1 MRRRYS
7 LIVFIA
13 GFLIAGC
20 SPKSSIQAQLST
32 AAPAQLKTGGP
43 QIPSLVDVHSP
54 VSDQDYQLAYSQ
66 INGKEATKE
75 NSKSYYTVAQ
85 YLFNH
90 NSLVESLKTYQ
101 SMLQIPVNLPQ
112 LDKAQYM
119 VGQIYFEKKDY
130 LPSLA
135 AFQTV
140 MDKYPKSVFNDQCE
154 GMMEFILTYSLSLD
168 ELKRYVAN
176 YPNSPLI
183 CSALF
188 QLGSREAQAGFQADA
203 ISHLTPYL
211 QQCSDDPSASSA
223 RLLLQSLQSQQNGK
237 SWKIGLLA
245 PSIGRFKSFGDSV
258 RNGVALAVQQANLE
272 GGTKKTVS
280 LVLKDTGDP
289 TLDPTRVIRAFQD
302 LNKDNSLDA
311 VIGPV
316 LAADIQ
322 AVAPIANQQKILLL
336 CPAASRDGLSVIGP
350 YLFSN
355 SMTNEM
361 QGRAMARYAVEKLG
375 FKKFGILAPN
385 DGYGQT
391 LANSFEKTVD
401 SLGGTIT
408 ASVSYP
414 ASISTD
420 FKKQL
425 VLLGG
430 QDPNSSKENDR
441 ENTRRL
447 DELKYGLAK
456 EIGKIFVKARALSA
470 AAPAVAEEE
479 AGGTPIAFVPLVE
492 GLTNTACPS
501 ISKDV
506 NETLRESFKDQVG
519 FQLRTDDLVQQ
530 ALTRLPVEFKGTT
543 LTPTADQ
550 WGEIAEEAQ
559 VPLLI
564 TGRIVETNPPND
576 WSSDDPTW
584 DFTLTI
590 EAFRQNPKTETFG
603 RFYMNHVQYSF
614 FKPSTMLRRK
624 ADYQALYLPAHASEI
639 PLLVS
644 QSHFYDLNPIFL
656 GGHLWEN
663 DTVLREG
670 SKDLEGSYFVT
681 GFYVDSSK
689 NEVKKFVED
698 YLKKYAKRPDLLAAQ
713 AYDAARLLLSALANS
728 SDRENIHNQLM
739 QIKDFEGVSGKTT
752 FGGHGEPEKV
762 VPVIQIKDGKYNQV
776 Q

>member
-1 MRRRYS
+1 MRKRYPLMIFVAAFLVAGCAPKTSIRAQVPSPTVAPTTGSGPQVPS
-7 LIVFIA
+7 LIDI
-13 GFLIAGC
+13 
-20 SPKSSIQAQLST
+20 
-32 AAPAQLKTGGP
+32 
-43 QIPSLVDVHSP
+43 HSP
-54 VSDQDYQLAYSQ
+54 VSDQDYQQARAQ
-66 INGKEATKE
+66 INGEEPSRGNLK
-75 NSKSYYTVAQ
+75 NFYTVAQ
-85 YLFNH
+85 YQFNH
-90 NSLVESLKTYQ
+90 NNLAESLKTYQ
-101 SMLQIPVNLPQ
+101 AMLRIQANLAQ

-119 VGQIYFEKKDY
+119 VGQIYYEKKDY

-140 MDKYPKSVFNDQCE
+140 MDKYPKSAYAEQSQ
-154 GMMEFILTYSLSLD
+154 GMMEFILTYSLSLED
-168 ELKRYVAN
+168 LKRYVAN

-183 CSALF
+183 CPALF
-188 QLGSREAQAGFQADA
+188 QLGSREAQAGLQADA
-203 ISHLTPYL
+203 ISHLNPYT
-211 QQCSDDPSASSA
+211 QQCPDDPSYSSA
-223 RLLLQSLQSQQNGK
+223 QLLLRSLQSQQQGK

-245 PSIGRFKSFGDSV
+245 PMTGRFKSFGESIK
-258 RNGVALAVQQANLE
+258 NGVALAIQQANLE
-272 GGTKKTVS
+272 GGVKKPIS
-280 LVLKDTGDP
+280 LILKDTGDP
-289 TLDPTRVIRAFQD
+289 ALDPTRVIRAFQD

-316 LAADIQ
+316 LASDIQ
-322 AVAPIANQQKILLL
+322 AVAPIANQQKITLL
-336 CPAASRDGLSVIGP
+336 CPAASRDGLSVVGP

-361 QGRAMARYAVEKLG
+361 QGRAMARYAVDKLG
-375 FKKFGILAPN
+375 CKRFGILAPN

-391 LANSFEKTVD
+391 LAEAFEKTVD
-401 SLGGTIT
+401 ALGGTIT
-408 ASVSYP
+408 ASASYP
-414 ASISTD
+414 ATITTD

-447 DELKYGLAK
+447 DELKYSLTK
-456 EIGKIFVKARALSA
+456 EIGKILVRARALAA
-470 AAPAVAEEE
+470 AAPTTTEEE
-479 AGGTPIAFVPLVE
+479 PGGQPIAFVPLVE
-492 GLTNTACPS
+492 GRTNTACPS
-501 ISKDV
+501 VSKDV
-506 NETLRESFKDQVG
+506 NDTLRGSFKDQAG

-543 LTPTADQ
+543 LAPTADQ
-550 WGEIAEEAQ
+550 WNEIAQEAQ
-559 VPLLI
+559 VPLLV
-564 TGRIVETNPPND
+564 TGRVVETNLPND

-584 DFTLTI
+584 DYNITI
-590 EAFRQNPKTETFG
+590 EAYRQNPKTEKFG
-603 RFYMNHVQYSF
+603 RIYMNHVQYSF
-614 FKPSTMLRRK
+614 YKPSNMLRRK

-644 QSHFYDLNPIFL
+644 QSHFYDLNPVFL

-670 SKDLEGSYFVT
+670 AKDLEGSYFVT

-689 NEVKKFVED
+689 NEVKKFVD
-698 YLKKYAKRPDLLAAQ
+698 NYLKKYAKRPDLLAAQ
-713 AYDAARLLLSALANS
+713 AYDAARLLLAALANS
-728 SDRENIHNQLM
+728 SDRDNVHNQLM
-739 QIKDFEGVSGKTT
+739 QIRDFEGVSGKTT